1 MALISFKILGRKAIG
16 FAEVAAVPRV
26 MIIAGSNGVGKST
39 LLYAVKEGA
48 GQLAGPTKLLYQGPH
63 RVLRRTNVSRKW
75 LGGTMRSLMA
85 LLGSGEVSG
94 YEGLNFGNTSRTPD
108 NVDEVGS
115 TIKHTLGKIENKRQ
129 AVLADFLDS
138 RRRTRT
144 QLDPST
150 LPDVYEPLRELTKH
164 LLPHLEF
171 ATVNFANEDDIK
183 CYWTRKDKNLTLDI
197 DIDDLSSG
205 EKSIIVLFLPLLEE
219 QILEKLKSLELM
231 ASGKAETAV
240 VAEDRVF
247 LVDEPEQ
254 HLHPDLQAKILTYIR
269 RVSQTTRTQFVIT
282 THSPTILDQ
291 AYDDELYL
299 LSGPSGTATENQL
312 KRIANSQE
320 RLEALK
326 ELTGSAYFLTTGR
339 IIVCV
344 EGEPQDSGLATDVSL
359 LEMLYPRATAFTLV
373 PVGAKSTVITT
384 VQRLRDHVP
393 ETTFRIR
400 VRGLIDADQDPA
412 GVPGVHQLPVSMIE
426 NFLIDPAALLAY
438 LTVIGVATF
447 PDAAAVRVALEGL
460 ALART
465 DDEISLRVG
474 RRLKRHMV
482 RLRGLDVSAVRASH
496 QLALDEVRNMLPD
509 EAALAA
515 LVAEAN
521 TEVAE
526 IISTGR
532 VLARFRGKPIWKAF
546 FQEHVA
552 PKNIS
557 YVDACLGLAK
567 HVAARGEAAIS
578 LDPVFNALEE

>member
-1 MALISFKILGRKAIG
+1 MSLISFKITGRKAIRL
-16 FAEVAAVPRV
+16 AEVTAVPRV

-39 LLYAVKEGA
+39 LLYAVKEGS
-48 GQLAGPTKLLYQGPH
+48 GQLVGATKLLYQGPH

-75 LGGTMRSLMA
+75 LGGTLRSLA
-85 LLGSGEVSG
+85 TLLSGGEVSG

-108 NVDEVGS
+108 NVDEAGS

-129 AVLADFLDS
+129 AVLAGFLDS
-138 RRRTRT
+138 RRRTKT

-171 ATVNFANEDDIK
+171 ANVDFANEDDIK
-183 CYWTRKDKNLTLDI
+183 CYWTRKDRHQTLDI

-205 EKSIIVLFLPLLEE
+205 EKSIVVLFLPLLEE
-219 QILEKLKSLELM
+219 QILEKLKGLELT
-231 ASGKAETAV
+231 ASGKTEAAV

-269 RVSQTTRTQFVIT
+269 RVSQTTKTQFVIT

-299 LSGPSGTATENQL
+299 LSGPSDVATENQL

-326 ELTGSAYFLTTGR
+326 ELTGGAYFLTTGR

-344 EGEPQDSGLATDVSL
+344 EGEPEESGLATDVSL

-426 NFLIDPAALLAY
+426 NFLIDPAALLTY
-438 LTVIGVATF
+438 LTTIGVATF
-447 PDAAAVRVALEGL
+447 ADAAAIRVALEAL
-460 ALART
+460 ALDRR
-465 DDEISLRVG
+465 DDEVSLRVG

-482 RLRGLDVSAVRASH
+482 RLRGLDVAGVRASH
-496 QLALDEVRNMLPD
+496 QQSLDEVRAMLPD
-509 EAALAA
+509 DAALNAIVAA
-515 LVAEAN
+515 ATAEVNEIVAA
-521 TEVAE
+521 
-526 IISTGR
+526 GR
-532 VLARFRGKPIWKAF
+532 SLARFRGKPIWKAF
-546 FQEHVA
+546 YQAHVA
-552 PKNIS
+552 PKNVS
-557 YVDACLGLAK
+557 YVDACLGVAK
-567 HVAARGEAAIS
+567 QVATRGETAKS
-578 LDPVFNALEE
+578 LDPVFNALEA